1 MAPHYSCWRLTHY
14 SGNFKRIFKILR
26 KKPHSITFR
35 RGWQAKKIIHTKTEM
50 YFRNNINAHFKQKLR
65 TLKLFQNLL
74 IIAGHKE
81 NPSAHNC
88 NKSDSRLA
96 SKGEEQKNLRAA
108 FLSRSH
114 TYYWHRHK
122 RCVSD
127 HLVQPVKS
135 LYLCKYLFRINAAAT
150 FKDFYYLY
158 CLSFSARALTVP
170 DLGPVGLQNAGVG
183 GKGYERGK
191 ETRNN
196 LKTNKQEQNLQPW
209 KSGEVQFNVNS

>member
-1 MAPHYSCWRLTHY
+1 MAGKKDNTHQD
-14 SGNFKRIFKILR
+14 
-26 KKPHSITFR
+26 
-35 RGWQAKKIIHTKTEM
+35 WM

-88 NKSDSRLA
+88 NRLNSRLGW
-96 SKGEEQKNLRAA
+96 KGEEQKNLRAA

-114 TYYWHRHK
+114 TYYSHCHK
-122 RCVSD
+122 RFVSD
-127 HLVQPVKS
+127 HVVQPVKS
-135 LYLCKYLFRINAAAT
+135 LYLCKYLFHINAAAT
-150 FKDFYYLY
+150 FKDFCYLY
-158 CLSFSARALTVP
+158 RLSFNARALTVP

-183 GKGYERGK
+183 GKGYERGGQ
-191 ETRNN
+191 ETRYN

-209 KSGEVQFNVNS
+209 KSGEIQFNVNSYLSEMFTGIHL